1 MPTEPQIINFYSKDI
16 SLSKM
21 NKPDLY
27 KKCQEVIRE
36 NMKLQMFNNMLEDEN
51 KKLINDLSACEDT
64 NRKLKEQIEQY
75 EKEFEELKDTE
86 KSFEIIQNL
95 TGEIVDREDKIIE
108 LEKELEE
115 VKKCYKLCRASNDIN
130 TAVIE
135 IQNEYEEHYFQ
146 VDFES
151 YAEFM
156 DNQFKDIELFT
167 RAMNYA
173 WDIIEDKCLN
183 EKDIRKVY
191 QDLREDNPHNE
202 DLIEELV
209 EINDIIEILENYY
222 SNIYEL
228 DNEDFGRERM
238 WVIYEQER

>member
-1 MPTEPQIINFYSKDI
+1 MPTEPQIIDFYSKDI

-51 KKLINDLSACEDT
+51 TQLINDLSACEDT
-64 NRKLKEQIEQY
+64 NKKLKEQIEQY

-86 KSFEIIQNL
+86 KSFEIIQNI
-95 TGEIVDREDKIIE
+95 TGELVDKEDKIIE

-115 VKKCYKLCRASNDIN
+115 ANKMYKMCRDSNDIN
-130 TAVIE
+130 ASILE
-135 IQNEYEEHYFQ
+135 LEDDYEEHYFQ
-146 VDFES
+146 IGWEG
-151 YAEFM
+151 YAEHM
-156 DNQFKDIELFT
+156 DSKFVDIELFT

-183 EKDIRKVY
+183 EEEVKKVY
-191 QDLREDNPHNE
+191 QELREDNPHRE
-202 DLIEELV
+202 DLLEEL
-209 EINDIIEILENYY
+209 EDINDIIEILDNHYKIFEF
-222 SNIYEL
+222 
-228 DNEDFGRERM
+228 DNELNGRERM
-238 WVIYEQER
+238 WVICEEER